1 LRAEAAVM
9 SVSGGPRAASR
20 LNLVV
25 RSHDKDILNAFLRM
39 LPVGG
44 AGKGVVRLPTK
55 TKTWTVNKS
64 PHVHGKAKESFRR
77 FMHRVL
83 IPIEAPNHVTLR
95 WITAIRDAGVTA
107 KVSFKL
113 EVSGGGRATNEK
125 DGKRGIDKDRV
136 RYNDKYLRDRAA
148 GNLEGMQVLARDR
161 WAQRNARRHAAGSEG
176 STEQLPKTI
185 KYHGAA
191 TKQLLRELQAQAVYQ
206 QSLPEASAAQQARL
220 ERWQQELSEW
230 HNQHAWESSYRYLQR
245 RAEWEKLLLER
256 LIAAEQQQQQPEEEQ
271 EEERKNSKRST
282 AKRSSA
288 ADNLLYDSASDD
300 LLKVHDDWSDF
311 FEDDDI
317 VDGQDAEGGIDDAAA
332 VAAAAAAAA
341 EGEAAFDSDDDTGS
355 NDEWGEHDGETDEL
369 AAAAAASEGAAA
381 ADSDDDDAANDSS
394 YESGDDWDAVISSDS
409 DGSSSSSGSS
419 GSDAEG
425 SSSGSDSG
433 SEDDE
438 EQSDTESSDKQ
449 AAAAAADDDA
459 SAAAS
464 NAEPVAVD
472 EPAVDSQDDERPR

>member
-1 LRAEAAVM
+1 M

-161 WAQRNARRHAAGSEG
+161 WAQRNARKHAAGSED

-256 LIAAEQQQQQPEEEQ
+256 LIAAEQHQQQLEEEQ
-271 EEERKNSKRST
+271 EEEHKNSKRST

-317 VDGQDAEGGIDDAAA
+317 IDGQDAEGGND
-332 VAAAAAAAA
+332 AAAAAA
-341 EGEAAFDSDDDTGS
+341 EGEAAFDSDDDTDS
-355 NDEWGEHDGETDEL
+355 NDEWDEHDGETDEL
-369 AAAAAASEGAAA
+369 AAAAAAEAEAAAVAEAEAA
-381 ADSDDDDAANDSS
+381 ADSDDNDAAADSS
-394 YESGDDWDAVISSDS
+394 YESGDDWDAGKAAAADGDADSSSDSSSDS
-409 DGSSSSSGSS
+409 DGSSSSS
-419 GSDAEG
+419 
-425 SSSGSDSG
+425 DSG
-433 SEDDE
+433 SEDE

-449 AAAAAADDDA
+449 AAAASADDDA
-459 SAAAS
+459 SAAVS
-464 NAEPVAVD
+464 NAEPDVD
-472 EPAVDSQDDERPR
+472 EPAADIHDDERPS

>member
-1 LRAEAAVM
+1 M
-9 SVSGGPRAASR
+9 SVTGGPRAASR

-161 WAQRNARRHAAGSEG
+161 WAQRNARRHAAGSED

-256 LIAAEQQQQQPEEEQ
+256 LIAAEQHQQQLEEEQ

-282 AKRSSA
+282 AT
-288 ADNLLYDSASDD
+288 DNLLYGSASDD

-317 VDGQDAEGGIDDAAA
+317 IDGHGAEGGND
-332 VAAAAAAAA
+332 AAAAAAE

-355 NDEWGEHDGETDEL
+355 NDEWDEHDGETDEL
-369 AAAAAASEGAAA
+369 AAAAAEAEGVA

-394 YESGDDWDAVISSDS
+394 YENGDDWDAGKAAAADGDADSSSDSSSDS

-425 SSSGSDSG
+425 SSSSSDSG
-433 SEDDE
+433 SEDE

-449 AAAAAADDDA
+449 AAAATADDV
-459 SAAAS
+459 SAAPS
-464 NAEPVAVD
+464 HAEPAAVD

>member
-1 LRAEAAVM
+1 
-9 SVSGGPRAASR
+9 
-20 LNLVV
+20 
-25 RSHDKDILNAFLRM
+25 M

-161 WAQRNARRHAAGSEG
+161 RAARMSPEKQRSGE
-176 STEQLPKTI
+176 PI
-185 KYHGAA
+185 
-191 TKQLLRELQAQAVYQ
+191 KQLLRKLQAQAVYQ

-220 ERWQQELSEW
+220 ERWQQELCEW
-230 HNQHAWESSYRYLQR
+230 QNQHAWESSYRYLQR
-245 RAEWEKLLLER
+245 RADWEQLLLQR
-256 LIAAEQQQQQPEEEQ
+256 LIAAEKQQLLDL
-271 EEERKNSKRST
+271 EEERLQLAEEQRRS
-282 AKRSSA
+282 ARRSSMS
-288 ADNLLYDSASDD
+288 DDMLASDSD
-300 LLKVHDDWSDF
+300 SSDGEGREPRPEDEWSDF
-311 FEDDDI
+311 FDSDSD
-317 VDGQDAEGGIDDAAA
+317 QDESESESDSSDLE
-332 VAAAAAAAA
+332 AAAAAA
-341 EGEAAFDSDDDTGS
+341 EVVGDAAVDSDDDADAAKS
-355 NDEWGEHDGETDEL
+355 PHNSADSSS
-369 AAAAAASEGAAA
+369 AAAAADDKQAA
-381 ADSDDDDAANDSS
+381 ADSSSDS
-394 YESGDDWDAVISSDS
+394 SSDS
-409 DGSSSSSGSS
+409 DGSRGSGSS
-419 GSDAEG
+419 SDSDAEG

-433 SEDDE
+433 SDE
-438 EQSDTESSDKQ
+438 ESSDADESGDKLAAGSARDDDGAASDAE
-449 AAAAAADDDA
+449 AAAAEEEEGYESAD
-459 SAAAS
+459 
-464 NAEPVAVD
+464 D
-472 EPAVDSQDDERPR
+472 EPAVDESAVDSWDNDDKQR